1 MNDLFTNKS
10 KEEIAIERIKTF
22 CPPEGYYVAFSGGKD
37 SVVIL
42 DLVKKAEV
50 KFDAHY
56 NITGIDPPEL
66 FRFIRD
72 NFPEVQRHKPEM
84 TMWQLIVKKMMPP
97 TRRVRYCCEH
107 LKEGGGHDRFVMT
120 GVRWAESSRRG
131 KRRIVETCFNDSRK
145 HYINP
150 IIDWTD
156 EDVWKYIK
164 DNNIKYCSLYDEGFK
179 RLGCIGCPMAGREG
193 RLREFARWPRFEKKY
208 RDAFEIA
215 SKNNIKRRGFLFGTS
230 IKLGDFVPSGDF
242 DDNDEEI
249 LIPATQEDVDLCL
262 KNKGKMRWSNGNDM
276 FNWWMEEKRQKQ
288 DPDQTVM
295 FE

>member
-1 MNDLFTNKS
+1 VSNLDLFSGKD
-10 KEEIAIERIKTF
+10 KAEIAIERLQTF

-42 DLVKKAEV
+42 DLVKRAGV

-97 TRRVRYCCEH
+97 TRKVRYCCEY
-107 LKEGGGHDRFVMT
+107 LKEGGGSGRRVIT
-120 GVRWAESSRRG
+120 GVRHAESSRRS
-131 KRRIVETCFNDSRK
+131 KRGFIEECFKDK
-145 HYINP
+145 HKIYVHP

-156 EDVWKYIK
+156 ADVWQYIK
-164 DNNIKYCSLYDEGFK
+164 DNQVKYCSLYDEGFK

-193 RLREFARWPRFEKKY
+193 RLKEFSRWPGFEKKY
-208 RDAFEIA
+208 RKAFDIA
-215 SKNNIKRRGFLFGTS
+215 AQLNRER
-230 IKLGDFVPSGDF
+230 LGDKWVNGSRW
-242 DDNDEEI
+242 
-249 LIPATQEDVDLCL
+249 
-262 KNKGKMRWSNGNDM
+262 KNGEDM
-276 FNWWMEEKRQKQ
+276 FNWWMQDKGQKN
-288 DPDQTVM
+288 DIDQTVM